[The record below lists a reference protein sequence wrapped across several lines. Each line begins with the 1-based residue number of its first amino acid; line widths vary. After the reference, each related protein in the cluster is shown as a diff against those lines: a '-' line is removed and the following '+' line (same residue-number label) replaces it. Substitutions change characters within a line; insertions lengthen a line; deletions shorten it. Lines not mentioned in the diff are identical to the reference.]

1 MSYCELCGAQEEQ
14 REWRKMSFRE
24 KEMSYRKKIREM
36 GYDVSEGA
44 YSGTSDDVMG
54 TYYAIPVN
62 STVIDRRGVGE
73 LSIKSLYYRLLENKI
88 NLWRQYEGVITG
100 RKGDEQNK
108 NKLGKQTENNDGIA
122 NT

>member
-36 GYDVSEGA
+36 GYHVSEGE

-73 LSIKSLYYRLLENKI
+73 LSVKSLYYRLLENKI

-100 RKGDEQNK
+100 RKGDEDIQ
-108 NKLGKQTENNDGIA
+108 GT
-122 NT
+122 